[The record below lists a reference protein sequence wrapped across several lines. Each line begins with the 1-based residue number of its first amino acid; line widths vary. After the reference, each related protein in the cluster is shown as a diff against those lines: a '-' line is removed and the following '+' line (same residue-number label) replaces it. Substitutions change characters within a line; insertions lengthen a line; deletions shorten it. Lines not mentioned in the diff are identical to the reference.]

1 MNENDL
7 REFLVTFQDHLAPKL
22 DVYEQAIY
30 LYIFRNSRLIGR
42 DEAVIALK
50 SERNRMAVGIG
61 MDGSPMS
68 ESTAVKKIQSLQKK
82 GCLDILRTTHTGR
95 LFKMRFPSEI
105 PGCIPIS
112 IGDAPVDIES
122 MDFFTDERNRLLLLE
137 RENNICFY
145 TLKVLSKDNF
155 VVDHVISRPLGSN
168 SYWNC
173 VAASREANNRKGAMQ
188 ADDFFRKL
196 FREGLLSESEL
207 RERIEQ
213 LNKLTSGELKPPVP
227 GLIV

>member
-68 ESTAVKKIQSLQKK
+68 ESTESKKS
-82 GCLDILRTTHTGR
+82 
-95 LFKMRFPSEI
+95 
-105 PGCIPIS
+105 
-112 IGDAPVDIES
+112 
-122 MDFFTDERNRLLLLE
+122 NR
-137 RENNICFY
+137 C
-145 TLKVLSKDNF
+145 K
-155 VVDHVISRPLGSN
+155 
-168 SYWNC
+168 
-173 VAASREANNRKGAMQ
+173 RKGAWISYERLTP
-188 ADDFFRKL
+188 DDCSRCAFRLKFL
-196 FREGLLSESEL
+196 VASQYQLVTHLL
-207 RERIEQ
+207 
-213 LNKLTSGELKPPVP
+213 T
-227 GLIV
+227 